1 MPAFET
7 LAPAG
12 TDFTADPY
20 PVYAHLREQGPVH
33 RVPTEGSDDIW
44 VILGHEEVRAALT
57 DARLSNDVR
66 NSSRWVDDG
75 GYAIGRNMLQTDAPH
90 HTRLRKMVAGAFTA
104 HRIESLRPRI
114 QQLTDELLDKIAPL
128 PGADLVAALARPL
141 PIAVICELLGV
152 PAEDQEP
159 FRVWSDAMVFQP
171 TPEAAAGAAMSMTG
185 YLTGLLQAKDRSPG
199 DDLLSALVRAR
210 DADGDRL
217 GPEELLG
224 MAFVLLVAGHETTV
238 NLLSNGTYALLT
250 HPEQLA
256 ALRADRTLLEGA
268 IEEMLRYEGPVTSS
282 AYRWATEDVEIGGVT
297 IPAGES
303 VLILLGSASRDP
315 GRFPD
320 PDRFDI
326 RRPRTGTGGAGHLA
340 FGHGIHHCLGAPL
353 ARLEATVAF
362 TALLDRFPDLDL
374 AAAPAEV
381 PWRPGLIRGL
391 SELPVRY
398 TPRP

>member
-12 TDFTADPY
+12 TDFAADPY
-20 PVYAHLREQGPVH
+20 PVYAHLREQGAVH
-33 RVPTEGSDDIW
+33 RVPTADAGDIW
-44 VILGHEEVRAALT
+44 VILGYEEVRNALT
-57 DARLSNDVR
+57 DVRLSNDVR
-66 NSSRWVDDG
+66 HSSRWADDG
-75 GYAIGRNMLQTDAPH
+75 GHAIGRNMLQTDAPE
-90 HTRLRKMVAGAFTA
+90 HTRLRKMVAGEFSAR
-104 HRIESLRPRI
+104 RIESLRPRI
-114 QQLTDELLDKIAPL
+114 QQLTDELLDAIAPL
-128 PGADLVAALARPL
+128 AGADLVESLARPL
-141 PIAVICELLGV
+141 PVAVICELLGV

-159 FRVWSDAMVFQP
+159 FRVWSHDMVFPP
-171 TPEAAAGAAMSMTG
+171 TPQAGLTAAKSMTD
-185 YLTGLLQAKDRSPG
+185 YLTGLLRAKDRSPG

-210 DADGDRL
+210 DAEGARL

-250 HPEQLA
+250 HPEQFS
-256 ALRADRTLLEGA
+256 ALRADRSLLEGA

-282 AYRWATEDVEIGGVT
+282 AYRWATEDVEIDGVT
-297 IPAGES
+297 IPAGEA

-315 GRFPD
+315 RRFPD
-320 PDRFDI
+320 PDDFDI
-326 RRPRTGTGGAGHLA
+326 RRPRAGGGAGHLA

-362 TALLDRFPDLDL
+362 TALLDRFPDLAL
-374 AAAPAEV
+374 AADPAEL

-391 SELPVRY
+391 DRLPVRY
-398 TPRP
+398 GARS